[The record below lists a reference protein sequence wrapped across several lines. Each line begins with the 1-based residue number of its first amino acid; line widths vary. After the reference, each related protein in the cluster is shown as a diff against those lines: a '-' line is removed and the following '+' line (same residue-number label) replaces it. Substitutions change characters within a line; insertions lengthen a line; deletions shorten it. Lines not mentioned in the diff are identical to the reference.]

1 MSKKTESVIKSLSK
15 STWPGLDGFIGEFY
29 QTHKEEL
36 MTVLKLFQKIELVGT
51 LTNSFS
57 RAIITMIP
65 KPTDDIVRKENYR
78 PMSMMNL
85 DA

>member
-1 MSKKTESVIKSLSK
+1 
-15 STWPGLDGFIGEFY
+15 
-29 QTHKEEL
+29 